1 MAQAIATSNIVAQA
15 FRYMEMSPISSLGE
29 DSEEAQAAAE
39 QYPNAIAMLLE
50 LADWSFATV
59 IRNLS
64 RLSALPDGLAMDP
77 DHPYLFVL
85 PAECLAVRQV
95 GDPRDAV
102 GWRVEK
108 SHMRSDHPG
117 PLRVRFT
124 SRVTD
129 EDKLPALFRNAVSL
143 QLAALLAPRWVHSH
157 TKTQGLEERLQHAI
171 SAALHADARMAS
183 PDRLERGS
191 SHDWVSE
198 AVL

>member
-29 DSEEAQAAAE
+29 GSEEAQAAAE

-50 LADWSFATV
+50 LADWSFASV
-59 IRNLS
+59 S
-64 RLSALPDGLAMDP
+64 RDLAQVADLPAGLAADP
-77 DHPYLFVL
+77 DLPFLFSL
-85 PAECLAVRQV
+85 PGECLSLRQV
-95 GDPRDAV
+95 GDPHDLVA
-102 GWRVEK
+102 WRLEK
-108 SHMRSDHPG
+108 LYLRADQPG

-124 SRVTD
+124 ARITN

-157 TKTQGLEERLQHAI
+157 TKTQGLEERLQRSI
-171 SAALHADARMAS
+171 SSALHADARMAS
-183 PDRLERGS
+183 PDRMERGS

-198 AVL
+198 ARL